1 MTISTG
7 NDIVALRAINIDRTR
22 QPNFYS
28 KIIIDN
34 EKSLYD
40 EALFAVLPLE
50 HFVWL
55 AWSVKESVY
64 KFLQRHQHD
73 LIFSPSKITI
83 TQVTQPIKKSEAW
96 KEGIGFDEEA
106 VYKVEATFMGHRF
119 HAYSV
124 LTGEYIFSVADNHRN
139 FTKVHWGIKKIGS
152 SEPQD
157 QSAAVRE
164 LMLHKIV
171 GLFPDD
177 HFKIEKNLTGFPV
190 LFKNGA
196 EIPIPISFAHH
207 DHYVAYSF
215 VLPG

>member
-7 NDIVALRAINIDRTR
+7 NDIVALKAINIDRTR

-28 KIIIDN
+28 KIITDN

-64 KFLQRHQHD
+64 KFLKRHQHD
-73 LIFSPSKITI
+73 LIFSPSKII
-83 TQVTQPIKKSEAW
+83 IAHVTPPAKQSQAQR
-96 KEGIGFDEEA
+96 EGIGFDGESA
-106 VYKVEATFMGHRF
+106 CKVEATFVGHKF
-119 HAYSV
+119 HARTILSRD
-124 LTGEYIFSVADNHRN
+124 YIFSVVDNHSG
-139 FTKVHWGIKKIGS
+139 FSKVHWGIKKIGS

-164 LMLHKIV
+164 LVLHKFRD
-171 GLFPDD
+171 LFPEDN
-177 HFKIEKNLTGFPV
+177 FKIGKSLTGLPV
-190 LFKNGA
+190 LFKNGTETA
-196 EIPIPISFAHH
+196 IPVSFAHH

-215 VLPG
+215 VWA

>member
-1 MTISTG
+1 MTSTG
-7 NDIVALRAINIDRTR
+7 NDIVALSAINVDRTR

-28 KIIIDN
+28 KIITDN

-73 LIFSPSKITI
+73 LIFSPSKII
-83 TQVTQPIKKSEAW
+83 IAQVTPPPKQSEAQR
-96 KEGIGFDEEA
+96 EGIGFHEES
-106 VYKVEATFMGHRF
+106 VYRVQVTFIGHRF
-119 HAYSV
+119 HARSI
-124 LTGEYIFSVADNHRN
+124 LARDYIISVADNYDDYSK
-139 FTKVHWGIKKIGS
+139 THWGIKKIGS

-164 LMLHKIV
+164 LVLHKLNE
-171 GLFPDD
+171 LFPDD
-177 HFKIEKNLTGFPV
+177 HFKIEKRLAGFPV
-190 LFKNGA
+190 LLKNGTETA
-196 EIPIPISFAHH
+196 IPVSFAHH
-207 DHYVAYSF
+207 DQYVAYSF
-215 VLPG
+215 VLP